1 MIMRLIFFLVSIV
14 FIYPNEND
22 SYTFISKYSL
32 NELIKKRTETTLNFS
47 FGSYENQSNSDVK
60 ITEKYLGKENGF
72 ILIEKNCTD
81 MISTYIVLGEMSV
94 NAEMG
99 RLIGIPY
106 IIFIDSTGIVFDIET
121 EHLQYE
127 EQIRSMELDMAGINN
142 YIYPFGEDAVDIKV
156 GGKWEVKSDSI
167 LFYPGDGEYENYMN
181 VEGTFTLD
189 KVKPKGGRTVAYIT
203 AKYNCTVEQM
213 LYQQGGK
220 IFEGTMAGSGKSK
233 IRWDLEKGE
242 RILDKQ
248 DMSMQWN
255 VSFED
260 RHLVENMN
268 FTSKTKWTK

>member
-1 MIMRLIFFLVSIV
+1 
-14 FIYPNEND
+14 
-22 SYTFISKYSL
+22 
-32 NELIKKRTETTLNFS
+32 
-47 FGSYENQSNSDVK
+47 
-60 ITEKYLGKENGF
+60 
-72 ILIEKNCTD
+72 
-81 MISTYIVLGEMSV
+81 
-94 NAEMG
+94 MG

-142 YIYPFGEDAVDIKV
+142 YIYPFGPDAVDIKV
-156 GGKWEVKSDSI
+156 GGKWEVISDSI